1 MLDYPVNEFDG
12 TKTFVLAEVS
22 RMGSRNLFLGIAY
35 IVTGAL
41 SVALG
46 VIILIVHMTCSRW

>member
-1 MLDYPVNEFDG
+1 
-12 TKTFVLAEVS
+12 
-22 RMGSRNLFLGIAY
+22 MGSRNLFLGIAY